1 MKYRHQKNN
10 LSWEIKPMKTYQASL
25 VIDNSK
31 RIVLSDLPFQQGQEV
46 EVIIIAKE
54 KNKQELANQLKEF
67 FKEVQALHAE
77 QPMTEEEIQQEI
89 EAYRRGE

>member
-1 MKYRHQKNN
+1 
-10 LSWEIKPMKTYQASL
+10 MKTYQASL